1 MSNPVPDRA
10 DPTALTGHLPRQR
23 LSHRLLAC
31 TAIGIAGAAW
41 AAPAVAQTAP
51 APATLPPVTVEG
63 TATSNPQKEPVAVPR
78 LPGSVQDTPQ
88 AIQVI
93 TQEQIRDQGAI
104 MLGDVLR
111 NVPGMTIMVGEGGGG
126 MNGDQFRIRGLDAK
140 GDIYSDGLR
149 EFGVF
154 TRDAFNLEEV
164 QVLKGPSSIAFGRG
178 TTGGAILTETK
189 LPSLDNFQAG
199 TAAVGM
205 GLFLRGTV
213 DVNHK
218 ISDTIAVRINA
229 MATDQEIVDRDRVES
244 ERWGIAPSI
253 AFGLGTNT
261 TFSLAYV
268 HQHDDRIPDY
278 GVPIVIRPGE
288 TVGKPVT
295 EHGVE
300 RSNWYGT
307 VTDRDE
313 TTQDQLTARFQH
325 KANDWLTVYNDT
337 RLGFYD
343 RYFTASPANCQA
355 ACVTAL
361 FDNNPATEPMR
372 GLGGPGPYEQDG
384 WGVQN
389 IVSGV
394 ADFRT
399 AGFRN
404 QVVGGVDVSYEEDSR
419 HSFAYSPA
427 RPTTSLL
434 DPSPANTNNYQIIDS
449 TAATAFRDTDS
460 TNIGV
465 FVSNRFWFTEQISV
479 IGGVRWDSFET
490 SMRTHAPGGPETEV
504 STSSDAFS
512 PKGSLVVEPTANQT
526 YYISYAQSAVPQG
539 ASASN
544 APTPVAAASSDLE
557 PEKHKIYE
565 GGAKIGLFDGRLGL
579 SGSVFRIDKSNAK
592 ETDPTTGAVTS
603 SGDEQRVQGFE
614 LAASG
619 RITERWFINATYAF
633 LDAETTD
640 STTAANVGRD
650 VPFVPTNSFSIWTT
664 YVPVN
669 NLTVGGGV
677 TYRDSV
683 YLNAANTQE
692 VPADV
697 SFDALVA
704 YQFEHVRLAVNGYN
718 LTDELNYSTIFGNRA
733 VPAPGRTVIFSAGV
747 TF

>member
-1 MSNPVPDRA
+1 NGA
-10 DPTALTGHLPRQR
+10 DMASLSALPARQR
-23 LSHRLLAC
+23 LASRLLAC
-31 TAIGIAGAAW
+31 TAVGLAGAAISAS
-41 AAPAVAQTAP
+41 AAAQT
-51 APATLPPVTVEG
+51 TLPPVTVEG

-78 LPGSVQDTPQ
+78 IPNSVQDTPQ

-93 TQEQIRDQGAI
+93 PQEQIRDQGAI
-104 MLGDVLR
+104 TLGDVLR
-111 NVPGMTIMVGEGGGG
+111 NVPGMTVMVGEGGGG
-126 MNGDQFRIRGLDAK
+126 MNGDQFRLRGLDAK
-140 GDIYSDGLR
+140 GDIYTDGLR

-154 TRDAFNLEEV
+154 TRDAFNIEEV
-164 QVLKGPSSIAFGRG
+164 QVLKGPSSQSFGRG
-178 TTGGAILTETK
+178 TTGGAILSQSK
-189 LPSLDNFQAG
+189 LPTLENFQAG
-199 TAAVGM
+199 TAAIGM

-213 DVNHK
+213 DVNRK
-218 ISDTIAVRINA
+218 ISDTIAVRLNA
-229 MATDQEIVDRDRVES
+229 MATDQEIVDRDRTES
-244 ERWGIAPSI
+244 ERWAVAPSV

-261 TFSLAYV
+261 TFSLAYLHV
-268 HQHDDRIPDY
+268 HDDRIPDY
-278 GVPIVIRPGE
+278 GVPIVIAPGD

-295 EHGVE
+295 EHGVD

-325 KANDWLTVYNDT
+325 KANDWFTVYNDT

-389 IVSGV
+389 IVSAV
-394 ADFRT
+394 ADFKL
-399 AGFRN
+399 ASFRN
-404 QVVGGVDVSYEEDSR
+404 QLVGGIDVSHEEDSR
-419 HSFAYSPA
+419 HSFSYSPA

-434 DPSPANTNNYQIIDS
+434 DPNPANTNNYQIIDS

-465 FVSNRFWFTEQISV
+465 FVSDRFWFTEQISI
-479 IGGVRWDSFET
+479 IGGVRWDSFDT
-490 SMRTHAPGGPETEV
+490 SSRTRGPTGPETEV

-512 PKGSLVVEPTANQT
+512 PMTSLVVEPTANQT
-526 YYISYAQSAVPQG
+526 YYVSYAQSVVPQG
-539 ASASN
+539 AFASN
-544 APTPVAAASSDLE
+544 APTPVNANTNDLE

-565 GGAKIGLFDGRLGL
+565 AGAKIGLLDGKLGL

-619 RITERWFINATYAF
+619 RITERWFVNATYSF
-633 LDAETTD
+633 LDARTTD
-640 STTAANVGRD
+640 STNANNRDKD
-650 VPFVPTNSFSIWTT
+650 VPFVPTSAFSVWTT
-664 YVPVN
+664 YMPIS

-677 TYRDSV
+677 TYRDAV
-683 YLNAANTQE
+683 YLNAANTQQ

-704 YQFEHVRLAVNGYN
+704 YQFEHIRLAVNAYN

-733 VPAPGRTVIFSAGV
+733 VPAPGRTVIFTAGV
-747 TF
+747 MF